1 MRGLRRRALGLVL
14 ASAVALSVSA
24 GPARADMA
32 AGWQAY
38 TEGDYARAADEWRPL
53 AERGDRNA
61 AFGLGVL
68 AQVQNQHAAA
78 AKWYRKAAERGL
90 TSAQVLLG
98 SMYAEGR
105 GVEQDFVHA
114 YAWLHLAATDGHPS
128 AAKARDALGAAL
140 TPGQTARA
148 EALSATLRRR

>member
-1 MRGLRRRALGLVL
+1 
-14 ASAVALSVSA
+14 VALAALVSA
-24 GPARADMA
+24 GWARADMA

-38 TEGDYARAADEWRPL
+38 ADGDYARAADEWRPL

-68 AQVQNQHAAA
+68 AQVQNQQAAA

-105 GVEQDFVHA
+105 GVEQDLVQA
-114 YAWLHLAATDGHPS
+114 YAWLHLAAIDEHPS
-128 AAKARDALGAAL
+128 AAKARDAVGADL
-140 TPGQTARA
+140 SPGQIARA
-148 EALSATLRRR
+148 EALSTTLRVR